1 MRIHL
6 AHNCQIDC
14 STQTCGNYHI
24 DATLASSLTVY
35 CGGAGCLGAW
45 IECPTVDYAS
55 CNIQCDEYLS
65 CRYAYVT
72 GIHTMNQFELNCNEQ
87 HACAYMH
94 LSLSSGEINY
104 FNLSCY
110 GSNSCLHLQA
120 SLNSAKK

>member
-35 CGGAGCLGAW
+35 CGGGCQGAR
-45 IECPTVDYAS
+45 IECPTVDYVS
-55 CNIQCDEYLS
+55 CNIQCDEYRS
-65 CRYAYVT
+65 C
-72 GIHTMNQFELNCNEQ
+72 E
-87 HACAYMH
+87 YMQ